1 MQSHL
6 TSTLEKK
13 PHIQSHF
20 SQVSRLDLTAVI
32 LDAKVRKGLSFKELA
47 DGTGLSLAFVSTNEI
62 HQ

>member
-47 DGTGLSLAFVSTNEI
+47 DGTGLSLRS
-62 HQ
+62 